1 MNSPILIACAHGTS
15 NAQGAA
21 EVNALRD
28 AIAALR
34 PGLDVREAY
43 VDVQQ
48 PDLVDVVAGLP
59 ADPAASALAADDGAA
74 ARPASGVTSAPGA
87 AAPRAAGEAG
97 TTGASAVVVPLLLSV
112 GYHVKVDI
120 AKAVKSRPG
129 TVAAAPLGP
138 DPRLAA
144 LLDQRL
150 REAGVTDN
158 DSIVLAAAGSSNPN
172 AAVSVEE
179 LAGQLGALR
188 SNRIVPAYGA
198 SAKPSVP
205 EAVAMLRE
213 EAAGGAG
220 AGESAGG
227 VSLGGRVVVASYLLA
242 PGFFHDQ
249 LAKAGADLVTE
260 PLLPSPVLA
269 EIALER
275 YDAALAAHSVNS

>member
-15 NAQGAA
+15 SPQGAA
-21 EVNALRD
+21 EVNALRN

-59 ADPAASALAADDGAA
+59 ADPAASDGGAA
-74 ARPASGVTSAPGA
+74 ATSVL
-87 AAPRAAGEAG
+87 AAPHTAGGPVAA
-97 TTGASAVVVPLLLSV
+97 GASAVVVPLLLSV

-158 DSIVLAAAGSSNPN
+158 DAIVLAAAGSSNPN
-172 AAVSVEE
+172 AALSVEE
-179 LAGQLGALR
+179 LAGQLGELR
-188 SNRIVPAYGA
+188 SNRIVAAYGA

-227 VSLGGRVVVASYLLA
+227 VSVGGRVVVASYLLA

-275 YDAALAAHSVNS
+275 YDAALAAHAVTS

>member
-59 ADPAASALAADDGAA
+59 ADPA
-74 ARPASGVTSAPGA
+74 
-87 AAPRAAGEAG
+87 
-97 TTGASAVVVPLLLSV
+97 GASAVVVPLLLSV

-158 DSIVLAAAGSSNPN
+158 DAIVLAAAGSSNPN

-179 LAGQLGALR
+179 LAGQLRDLR

-227 VSLGGRVVVASYLLA
+227 VSVGGRVVVASYLLA

-275 YDAALAAHSVNS
+275 YDAALAAHAVKS